1 MKIYKRFFYLLFFI
15 VLNIQIY
22 PKSALFNNTTIWG
35 ECHIHDQMLLLG
47 LYNGNSEKNIN
58 QTNKNY
64 EIIKDVLIQFN
75 YWIDDQYK
83 EGENK
88 RFYYELQQKYKI
100 NKSKFSWHKYTHRLL
115 FHWGYDWG
123 DPVGHYALKKAFFN
137 LEEIDENK
145 LSPEEKQMFDNFLY
159 DIQKEQAK
167 REAQMTDLIGN
178 FFNSKGSRDFN
189 HSIGALIYYTHL
201 IGDHIQTA
209 NSYTDEAVLS
219 TEQIMIKI
227 KKEIDRLVGNETL
240 RAKVSNELEMFN
252 QEWKKLKNSGKNGS
266 ILAQGVIDVLA
277 QYLSPILDKLWG
289 NTFRN
294 TGLQFVYK

>member
-1 MKIYKRFFYLLFFI
+1 MEMNNKKFI
-15 VLNIQIY
+15 FCIFIIIVFNSQIFS
-22 PKSALFNNTTIWG
+22 KTALVNNKTIWG
-35 ECHIHDQMLLLG
+35 ECHIHDQMLVLG
-47 LYNGNSEKNIN
+47 LFNGNSEKNIN

-64 EIIKDVLIQFN
+64 EIIKDVLNQIN
-75 YWIDDQYK
+75 YWIDDQYT

-88 RFYYELQQKYKI
+88 QFYYKLQQKY
-100 NKSKFSWHKYTHRLL
+100 SKYNFSWHKYGHRLL

-123 DPVGHYALKKAFFN
+123 DPVGHSALKKAFFN
-137 LEEIDENK
+137 LEKVDESK
-145 LSPEEKQMFDNFLY
+145 LTPDQIQMLEDFLF

-167 REAQMTDLIGN
+167 RESLMTDTIGN
-178 FFNSKGSRDFN
+178 FFNTNGARDFN

-201 IGDHIQTA
+201 IGDHIETA

-227 KKEIDRLVGNETL
+227 EKEIERLIGNETL
-240 RAKVSNELEMFN
+240 QAKVSVELDVFN
-252 QEWKKLKNSGKNGS
+252 REWKKLKNSGKNGS
-266 ILAQGVIDVLA
+266 ILAQGVIDVLSKN
-277 QYLSPILDKLWG
+277 LSPIINKLWG